1 MTANETGE
9 CCVCGQE
16 TSNRCGACAEADFS
30 LFFCSRE
37 HQKLIW
43 PVHKR
48 VCGPLSTLCLHPFL
62 ESDEALDAK
71 QHIRTTLSTTLFGT
85 ASLYDWLRFCDPSIT
100 PAQVKVRPVPLSLS
114 PPSGEREGSSPDPP
128 APQTLIE
135 RLTVGSGLEREK
147 GQDTLLTQIRSV
159 RWARLNSGEE
169 RSRLEPF
176 DALAFFDMML
186 TVSSGNPN
194 NCVSTEPWL
203 AGLRHKALILFT
215 LVALGKKAKQDS
227 QLQSHC
233 QYAYEAL
240 KRYVRVEV
248 AQEAGPQ
255 MAKGALQALDEVVPP
270 PTGP

>member
-100 PAQVKVRPVPLSLS
+100 PAQVK
-114 PPSGEREGSSPDPP
+114 
-128 APQTLIE
+128 TLIE